1 LTVSSPESGVRTSA
15 LSGGVRFGPRHW
27 IVRLLIA
34 PLVVAVLLWPVL
46 IASGVD
52 AAQAARIGGVLF
64 VEVLGGAL
72 AWRLARGSCAPYL
85 VEQIGMG
92 LAIGSLLSVLS
103 QQLLRVTPLG
113 AQAWWLPT
121 AALVL
126 GTVALSVRP
135 STRARLRMGE
145 DAGFGLDEIGA
156 VGGGLAIGVLVIVS
170 VWRGLPLG
178 LSGLR
183 AYEVDIPYHEALAT
197 SVTTWG
203 AGDNILA
210 VGSSVRYH
218 WFVHAFAGTLTN
230 ASDAGPFVVVTRVLP
245 VLSLLAVVCLVW
257 AWARRLSDHRSVPVL
272 AVVLTTVATNLATF
286 FTIDYMHELVYSPS
300 MAFGAVWLL
309 AASFAFTEH
318 LNRRLRVGLLMLGL
332 LTVGAVGGKSSN
344 LVALWSGGGLAAVAA
359 VWLPDIRRR
368 VWSAFAVVL
377 ALGLAT
383 FVVVLYGSDGNLTV
397 HPGASAERL
406 GMLPGQGT
414 KAVLVGTL
422 ATLLVLGTKWTGLLT
437 LLPER
442 RTLRRPELWFGVGAA
457 ISGLLLAV
465 ALGHPGASQF
475 YFPMSSGMIASV
487 ISAWGLG
494 EALRRMSGAALGAA
508 IAVGVVAGGAS
519 VAFAHSIAV
528 HGADRS
534 IATLPPRYTW
544 LAPVLVWML
553 PVALFVGAALRARMR
568 ASGSG
573 RAGLV
578 RIAGRVALVGV
589 LCWGLVTAC
598 TVTGQVLI
606 VDMASAAA
614 PTAPQPN
621 DAFAWS
627 GHQSAPLLWLR
638 QHSSVDD
645 VIATNRQCSSPQ
657 LPGQAC
663 PASHQV
669 WFLTAALTH
678 RRMYVEG
685 ANYANTQPPPAWID
699 QRVELSRR
707 FVETPNVADAR
718 VLWAAGVRWVVV
730 DLAST
735 YTRSWAGYGEPV
747 YRTPTTVVLRL
758 LKP

>member
-1 LTVSSPESGVRTSA
+1 MLTVSSPESGVRTSA
-15 LSGGVRFGPRHW
+15 LSRRVRIGPGHW
-27 IVRLLIA
+27 IVRLLLA
-34 PLVVAVLLWPVL
+34 PLVVGALLWPVL
-46 IASGVD
+46 LAGGID
-52 AAQAARIGGVLF
+52 AAQAGRLSCVVF

-72 AWRLARGSCAPYL
+72 AWRLVRGSCAPYL

-92 LAIGSLLSVLS
+92 LAIGSLLSLLS

-121 AALVL
+121 AVLVL
-126 GTVALSVRP
+126 VTVALSVLP
-135 STRARLRMGE
+135 ATRGRLRMGD
-145 DAGFGLDEIGA
+145 DAGLSLDEIGG
-156 VGGGLAIGVLVIVS
+156 VGAGLAAGALFIWYF
-170 VWRGLPLG
+170 WRGLPLG
-178 LSGLR
+178 GSGWR
-183 AYEVDIPYHEALAT
+183 AYEVDIPYHEALAN

-203 AGDNILA
+203 PGDNNIA

-218 WFVHAFAGTLTN
+218 WFVHAFAGTTTN
-230 ASDAGPFVVVTRVLP
+230 AAGAGPFVVITRVLP
-245 VLSLLAVVCLVW
+245 VLSLLATVCLVW

-272 AVVLTTVATNLATF
+272 AVVLTTVATNVATTF
-286 FTIDYMHELVYSPS
+286 AIDYMHELVYSPS

-309 AASFAFTEH
+309 AASLAFTEH
-318 LNRRLRVGLLMLGL
+318 VNRRLRWSLVMLGL

-344 LVALWSGGGLAAVAA
+344 LVALLSGAGLAAVAC
-359 VWLPDIRRR
+359 VWLPDLRRR

-377 ALGLAT
+377 ALGLVT
-383 FVVVLYGSDGNLTV
+383 FVVVLFGSDGNLTFS
-397 HPGASAERL
+397 PGATALRF

-414 KAVLVGTL
+414 KAVLAGTL
-422 ATLLVLGTKWTGLLT
+422 ATVLVLGTKWTGLLT

-442 RTLRRPELWFGVGAA
+442 RTLRRPELWFGVGAV
-457 ISGLLLAV
+457 ISGLLFAV

-475 YFPMSSGMIASV
+475 YFPLSSGMIASV

-519 VAFAHSIAV
+519 VAFAHSIAA
-528 HGADRS
+528 HGAGRS

-568 ASGSG
+568 ASGSR

-578 RIAGRVALVGV
+578 GVARRVGVVGV
-589 LCWGLVTAC
+589 LCWGLVTASI
-598 TVTGQVLI
+598 VMGQFTI
-606 VDMASAAA
+606 VDLARAAA
-614 PTAPQPN
+614 PTAPAPN
-621 DAFAWS
+621 ADRAWS
-627 GHQSAPLLWLR
+627 GDQSAPLLWLR
-638 QHSSVDD
+638 KHSPIND

-657 LPGQAC
+657 LPGQTC
-663 PASHQV
+663 RV
-669 WFLTAALTH
+669 NERWFLTAALTH

-685 ANYANTQPPPAWID
+685 ADYANTQPPPAWID

-707 FVETPNVADAR
+707 FVDTPNVADAR
-718 VLWAAGVRWVVV
+718 VLWTAGVRWVVV

-735 YTRSWAGYGEPV
+735 YTRSWVGYGDPV
-747 YRTPTTVVLRL
+747 YRTPTTIVLRL